1 MTSYTHKSVLLMQSV
16 DALALSPGCIAVDGT
31 VGLGGHSEEILKR
44 VRPNGILIGIDRDK
58 NALLMAKRRLPDG
71 FMPVHENFFH
81 MPQVLHSNGIRQVDG
96 ILLDLGVSSYQL
108 DEPMRGFS
116 YQHDAPLDMRMDDTQ
131 LYSAK
136 NAVNELS
143 HDELTRILR
152 EYGEEKW
159 AARIARFIVERRAE
173 QPIETTGELVDV
185 IKAAVP
191 KNARRDGPH
200 PAKRT
205 FQALRIFVNDELD
218 GLGQALESAV
228 QCLKPG
234 GRIAVITFH
243 SLEDRI
249 VKQTFARLANP
260 CTCPPGTPVCICG
273 KQPQVKVIT
282 KKPILPTEE
291 ELENNPRARSAKL
304 RVAERLKQA

>member
-1 MTSYTHKSVLLMQSV
+1 M
-16 DALALSPGCIAVDGT
+16 
-31 VGLGGHSEEILKR
+31 
-44 VRPNGILIGIDRDK
+44 
-58 NALLMAKRRLPDG
+58 
-71 FMPVHENFFH
+71 
-81 MPQVLHSNGIRQVDG
+81 
-96 ILLDLGVSSYQL
+96 
-108 DEPMRGFS
+108 
-116 YQHDAPLDMRMDDTQ
+116 
-131 LYSAK
+131 
-136 NAVNELS
+136 
-143 HDELTRILR
+143 
-152 EYGEEKW
+152 
-159 AARIARFIVERRAE
+159 ERRAE
-173 QPIETTGELVDV
+173 QPIETTGELVDA

-191 KNARRDGPH
+191 KSARRDGPH

-273 KQPQVKVIT
+273 KQPQVKIIT
-282 KKPILPTEE
+282 KKPILPTEK
-291 ELENNPRARSAKL
+291 ELEDNPRARSAKL

>member
-1 MTSYTHKSVLLMQSV
+1 MTSYTHNSVLLMQSV
-16 DALALSPGCIAVDGT
+16 DALSLSPGCIAVDGT
-31 VGLGGHSEEILKR
+31 VGLGGHSEELLKR
-44 VRPNGILIGIDRDK
+44 VRPSGMVIGIDRDK
-58 NALLMAKRRLPDG
+58 NALLMAKQRLTDG
-71 FMPVHENFFH
+71 FMPIHQNFFH
-81 MPQVLHSNGIRQVDG
+81 IKQVLHENGIREVDG

-108 DEPMRGFS
+108 DEPARGFS

-131 LYSAK
+131 AYSARQ
-136 NAVNELS
+136 AVNELS
-143 HDELTRILR
+143 ENELTRILR

-159 AARIARFIVERRAE
+159 AARIAAFIVKSRADK
-173 QPIETTGELVDV
+173 PIETTGELVDI

-191 KNARRDGPH
+191 KGARRDGPH

-205 FQALRIFVNDELD
+205 FQAIRIFVNDELD
-218 GLGQALESAV
+218 GLGQALENAV

-273 KQPQVKVIT
+273 KVPQVKVLT
-282 KKPILPTEE
+282 KKPLLPSEQ
-291 ELENNPRARSAKL
+291 ELEENPRARSAKL
-304 RVAERLKQA
+304 RVAERLPHA

>member
-71 FMPVHENFFH
+71 FHENFFH

-143 HDELTRILR
+143 RDELTRILR

-159 AARIARFIVERRAE
+159 AARIAQFIVERRAE
-173 QPIETTGELVDV
+173 HPIETTGALVDA

-191 KNARRDGPH
+191 KSARRDGPH

-282 KKPILPTEE
+282 KKPILPTEK
-291 ELENNPRARSAKL
+291 ELEDNPRARSAKL

>member
-143 HDELTRILR
+143 RDELTRILR

-159 AARIARFIVERRAE
+159 AARIAQFIV
-173 QPIETTGELVDV
+173 
-185 IKAAVP
+185 
-191 KNARRDGPH
+191 
-200 PAKRT
+200 
-205 FQALRIFVNDELD
+205 
-218 GLGQALESAV
+218 
-228 QCLKPG
+228 
-234 GRIAVITFH
+234 
-243 SLEDRI
+243 
-249 VKQTFARLANP
+249 
-260 CTCPPGTPVCICG
+260 
-273 KQPQVKVIT
+273 
-282 KKPILPTEE
+282 
-291 ELENNPRARSAKL
+291 
-304 RVAERLKQA
+304 

>member
-116 YQHDAPLDMRMDDTQ
+116 SMMRRWICGWTIRS
-131 LYSAK
+131 Y
-136 NAVNELS
+136 
-143 HDELTRILR
+143 ILR
-152 EYGEEKW
+152 KTPSTS
-159 AARIARFIVERRAE
+159 F
-173 QPIETTGELVDV
+173 
-185 IKAAVP
+185 
-191 KNARRDGPH
+191 
-200 PAKRT
+200 PAT
-205 FQALRIFVNDELD
+205 N
-218 GLGQALESAV
+218 
-228 QCLKPG
+228 
-234 GRIAVITFH
+234 
-243 SLEDRI
+243 
-249 VKQTFARLANP
+249 
-260 CTCPPGTPVCICG
+260 
-273 KQPQVKVIT
+273 
-282 KKPILPTEE
+282 
-291 ELENNPRARSAKL
+291 
-304 RVAERLKQA
+304 

>member
-71 FMPVHENFFH
+71 FIPVHENFFH

-143 HDELTRILR
+143 RDELTRILR

-159 AARIARFIVERRAE
+159 AARIAQFIVERRAE
-173 QPIETTGELVDV
+173 HPIETTGALVDA

-191 KNARRDGPH
+191 KSARRDGPH

-243 SLEDRI
+243 SVSYTHL
-249 VKQTFARLANP
+249 T
-260 CTCPPGTPVCICG
+260 
-273 KQPQVKVIT
+273 
-282 KKPILPTEE
+282 LPT
-291 ELENNPRARSAKL
+291 NS
-304 RVAERLKQA
+304 RV

>member
-116 YQHDAPLDMRMDDTQ
+116 YQHDAPLDMRMDQ
-131 LYSAK
+131 SAPLT
-136 NAVNELS
+136 AFDVVNGWSQEELR
-143 HDELTRILR
+143 RILWQ
-152 EYGEEKW
+152 YGEERYSGPI
-159 AARIARFIVERRAE
+159 AAAIVRARE
-173 QPIETTGELVDV
+173 QAPIQTTGQLADL
-185 IKAAVP
+185 IRGAMPAK
-191 KNARRDGPH
+191 ARREKQH
-200 PAKRT
+200 PAKRS
-205 FQALRIFVNDELD
+205 FQAIRIAVNDELGEVERMLD
-218 GLGQALESAV
+218 TALN
-228 QCLKPG
+228 LLRPG
-234 GRIAVITFH
+234 GRIAVISFH
-243 SLEDRI
+243 SLEDRL
-249 VKQTFARLANP
+249 VKSAFAQWASG
-260 CTCPPGTPVCICG
+260 CTCPPDFPVCVCG
-273 KQPQVKVIT
+273 K
-282 KKPILPTEE
+282 KPRARLVGRRPIVAGGE
-291 ELENNPRARSAKL
+291 ELQDNPRARSAKL
-304 RVAERLKQA
+304 RVAEKL

>member
-1 MTSYTHKSVLLMQSV
+1 
-16 DALALSPGCIAVDGT
+16 
-31 VGLGGHSEEILKR
+31 
-44 VRPNGILIGIDRDK
+44 
-58 NALLMAKRRLPDG
+58 
-71 FMPVHENFFH
+71 
-81 MPQVLHSNGIRQVDG
+81 
-96 ILLDLGVSSYQL
+96 
-108 DEPMRGFS
+108 MRGFS

-143 HDELTRILR
+143 RDELTRILR

-159 AARIARFIVERRAE
+159 AARIAQFIVERRAE

-282 KKPILPTEE
+282 KKPILPTEK
-291 ELENNPRARSAKL
+291 ELEDNPRARSAKL

>member
-1 MTSYTHKSVLLMQSV
+1 
-16 DALALSPGCIAVDGT
+16 
-31 VGLGGHSEEILKR
+31 
-44 VRPNGILIGIDRDK
+44 
-58 NALLMAKRRLPDG
+58 
-71 FMPVHENFFH
+71 
-81 MPQVLHSNGIRQVDG
+81 
-96 ILLDLGVSSYQL
+96 
-108 DEPMRGFS
+108 MRGFS

-143 HDELTRILR
+143 RDELTRILR

-159 AARIARFIVERRAE
+159 AARIAQFIVERRAE

-273 KQPQVKVIT
+273 KQPQVKIIT
-282 KKPILPTEE
+282 KKPILPTEK
-291 ELENNPRARSAKL
+291 ELEDNPRARSAKL